1 MNHDEQETRTG
12 AAQQLRRSWLRPPR
26 PHVEL
31 VERHELLG
39 QLRATTAPL
48 ILVSAAAGWGK
59 STVLQQWT
67 EVDDRPWAWLQL
79 DAAHDDPVVF
89 LAYLTAALE
98 QVARPDPVIQDLL
111 ALPVPPVQEHIL
123 PALSAAVA
131 AAPAFLLV
139 LDDGQAMG
147 ELRCWNVVTAL
158 LDDLPHGAQIAVGT
172 RDDPSMPL
180 ARLRAAGAL
189 AEVRSRQLAF
199 GPSEAQELLRA
210 HDQEVDATAL
220 NGVLVATEGWAAG
233 LYLATLAGGE
243 RPVAT
248 WPMHVSGDQRDIA
261 AYLAAEVLDRQ
272 PDDVRDFLLR
282 TSILDCLDPA
292 ICHVIS
298 GRADAHDLLSRLARE
313 NLFVLPLDERGENYR
328 YHHLFAEFLRAELE
342 RREPNAAPLLH
353 TAAATY
359 RAGKGEL
366 DAAVR
371 HWLDAGDVDAAAAAV
386 SASWPRL
393 WTAGQRDTVRR
404 WLSAFTDDQ
413 ILDRVPLTLTAGWV
427 FSALDDVELGTRW
440 GRAAC
445 SCRAD
450 DSPSPDGAASL
461 RASQA
466 LLRATLALD
475 GVARM
480 REDAELAVKLEARP
494 GSSWYADAMATLGT
508 ARWLTGSPKQAVRPL
523 RVAAREGAA
532 FNPSAELA
540 ALGTLS
546 LVYAD
551 LDEWDE
557 AAARAEQAAARLAQL
572 GYGTSRRS
580 LPLLLA
586 QARVRARA
594 AADDLPALVES
605 IGRLLDRMVPHP
617 WMTVM
622 ASVIL
627 GEACIDGGDVAAAAH
642 WSARTK
648 EALRRY
654 PDAGMLFHRGERL
667 RQAIEAA
674 LHTDPL
680 TPAERRV
687 LEQLPTHRTEE
698 MIAQQLFVSLNTVKT
713 HLRSL
718 YRKLGV
724 RSRADAV
731 ERARSLGLLPPL

>member
-1 MNHDEQETRTG
+1 M
-12 AAQQLRRSWLRPPR
+12 
-26 PHVEL
+26 
-31 VERHELLG
+31 
-39 QLRATTAPL
+39 
-48 ILVSAAAGWGK
+48 
-59 STVLQQWT
+59 
-67 EVDDRPWAWLQL
+67 
-79 DAAHDDPVVF
+79 HDDPVVF
-89 LAYLTAALE
+89 LTYVIAALE
-98 QVARPDPVIQDLL
+98 GIAKTAPEIVGLL
-111 ALPVPPVQEHIL
+111 GSPIPPIEERVV
-123 PALSAAVA
+123 PALMAAVA
-131 AAPAFLLV
+131 EAEPFLLV
-139 LDDGQAMG
+139 LDDGQTLS
-147 ELRCWNVVTAL
+147 EQRCWDIVAAL
-158 LDDLPHGAQIAVGT
+158 LDELPAGAQIAVGT
-172 RDDPSMPL
+172 RDDPPLPL

-189 AEVRSRQLAF
+189 AELRIADLSFARH
-199 GPSEAQELLRA
+199 EARELLCLA
-210 HDQEVDATAL
+210 GGCPDEHDLDA
-220 NGVLVATEGWAAG
+220 VLDTTEGWAAG
-233 LYLATLAGGE
+233 LYLASLAGGDRPLAVDAE
-243 RPVAT
+243 RIG
-248 WPMHVSGDQRDIA
+248 GDRRAVA
-261 AYLAAEVLDRQ
+261 AYFATEVLDRQ
-272 PDDVRDFLLR
+272 PDDVRDFLLH
-282 TSILDCLDPA
+282 TSILEYLEPGVCLTLT
-292 ICHVIS
+292 
-298 GRADAHDLLSRLARE
+298 GRRDAHDLLDRLARE
-313 NLFVLPLDERGENYR
+313 NLFVLPLDERGDCFR
-328 YHHLFAEFLRAELE
+328 YHHLFAGFLQAELA
-342 RREPNAAPLLH
+342 RREPGAPPRLH
-353 TAAATY
+353 TAAAAY

-371 HWLDAGDVDAAAAAV
+371 HWLAAEDVDAAAAAV
-386 SASWPRL
+386 AASWLRL
-393 WTAGQRDTVRR
+393 WSTGQRETVRR
-404 WLSAFTDDQ
+404 WLGLFTDVQ
-413 ILDRVPLTLTAGWV
+413 ILDHLPLTLTAGWV
-427 FSALDDVELGTRW
+427 FSALDDVELGNRW

-508 ARWLTGSPKQAVRPL
+508 ARWLTGAPKQAVRPL

-532 FNPSAELA
+532 FNPAAELA

-546 LVYAD
+546 LVHAD

-572 GYGTSRRS
+572 GYGISRRS
-580 LPLLLA
+580 LPLMLA

-594 AADDLPALVES
+594 GADDLPALVES
-605 IGRLLDRMVPHP
+605 IGRMLDRMVPHP

-622 ASVIL
+622 TCVVL
-627 GEACIDGGDVAAAAH
+627 GEACLDVGDITAAAH
-642 WSARTK
+642 WSARTT

-654 PDAGMLFHRGERL
+654 PDAGMLARRAERL

-687 LEQLPTHRTEE
+687 LEQLPTHLTEE
-698 MIAQQLFVSLNTVKT
+698 MIAQQLFVSLNTVKS

-731 ERARSLGLLPPL
+731 ERARSLGLLPPA